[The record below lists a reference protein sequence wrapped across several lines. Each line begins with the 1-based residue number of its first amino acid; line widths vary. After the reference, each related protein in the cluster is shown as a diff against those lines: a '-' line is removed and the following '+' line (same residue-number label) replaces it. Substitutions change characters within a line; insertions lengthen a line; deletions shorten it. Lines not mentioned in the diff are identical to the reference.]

1 VLVIGVPHLVTQDD
15 EYKGYFIPKGT
26 LAIPAQWALLHD
38 PEVYPN
44 PEQFMP
50 ERYLDRLPSG
60 AWSTRTDVRDPRDFA
75 FGFGRRICPG
85 VHIAEQSL
93 FAMVAT
99 VLHTLTVG
107 RSRDVNGNEIVP
119 QPDAGSGLLSHP
131 KPFEYTIRMRDNAK
145 DLVQM
150 CSTS

>member
-1 VLVIGVPHLVTQDD
+1 MSITGVPHSVMEDD

-26 LAIPAQWALLHD
+26 LVLPSQWALLHD
-38 PEVYPN
+38 PEIYPN
-44 PEQFMP
+44 PEHFMP
-50 ERYLDRLPSG
+50 ERYLDQSPSG
-60 AWSTRTDVRDPRDFA
+60 AWSTRTDVRDPRDFC

-93 FAMVAT
+93 FATVAT

-107 RSRDVNGNEIVP
+107 RSKDVNGNEIVP

-131 KPFEYTIRMRDNAK
+131 KPFDYTIGARDDAK
-145 DLVQM
+145 DLIQM
-150 CSTS
+150 CGT

>member
-1 VLVIGVPHLVTQDD
+1 
-15 EYKGYFIPKGT
+15 
-26 LAIPAQWALLHD
+26 LLHD
-38 PEVYPN
+38 SEVYPN

-99 VLHTLTVG
+99 VLHTLSVG
-107 RSRDVNGNEIVP
+107 RSKDVDGNEIVP

>member
-1 VLVIGVPHLVTQDD
+1 MVTQDD
-15 EYKGYFIPKGT
+15 EYKGYFIPKDT
-26 LAIPAQWALLHD
+26 LVLPAQWALLHD

>member
-1 VLVIGVPHLVTQDD
+1 LVTQDD

-26 LAIPAQWALLHD
+26 LALPAQWALLHD

-60 AWSTRTDVRDPRDFA
+60 AWSTRADVRDPRDFC

-85 VHIAEQSL
+85 LHIAEQSL

-99 VLHTLTVG
+99 VLQTLSIG
-107 RSRDVNGNEIVP
+107 RSKDVDGNEILP

-131 KPFEYTIRMRDNAK
+131 KPFDYTIGMRDDAK

-150 CSTS
+150 CNTS